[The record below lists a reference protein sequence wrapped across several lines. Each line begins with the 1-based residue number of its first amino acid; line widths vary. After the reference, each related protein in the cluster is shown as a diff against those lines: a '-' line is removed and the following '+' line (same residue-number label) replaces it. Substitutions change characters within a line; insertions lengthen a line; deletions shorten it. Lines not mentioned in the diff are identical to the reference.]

1 MIFINEDTSMCV
13 AHAGKI
19 FITELVI
26 YFIKR
31 RVLILIKNRLWIF
44 FAKIVRDEM
53 IIIIYFRIEY
63 RIL

>member
-1 MIFINEDTSMCV
+1 ML
-13 AHAGKI
+13 GKFSLPSWLYI
-19 FITELVI
+19 LRK
-26 YFIKR
+26 IKR